1 MPRDASNNFALLFLG
16 ALFALP
22 LLFALFAPTAAAQ
35 DTSAVTAGAG
45 VYGSANEEAEEL
57 RQRAEEFDLKEDA
70 FRLQAEND
78 ETEAKRLQA
87 RASQLHNA
95 AERLEAQAEQAADEE
110 AEQLETAAKRTE
122 SDADELDDKADDL
135 RDSAKKAEKEADEE
149 AEQAALIRQLG
160 DAIVRMAGRW
170 ECKYKWDGKTWL
182 EKTEDN
188 AKSNEKDIDVDAS
201 ERHGMTQERFDILPD
216 YSYYAQEE
224 TNAEY
229 VFTREKELG
238 ESYEFRIRAARP
250 YSDKNSGKWKIFRE
264 KGNVRIALVK
274 EKSLVEIGGLE
285 IIDQVVELD
294 PVFGR
299 NKPVQNWRS
308 APAAEAEMRSMGED
322 IAEIFFPTASRFN
335 NPGVFENS
343 FSWWEEHCTKIE

>member
-16 ALFALP
+16 AVFALP
-22 LLFALFAPTAAAQ
+22 LLLALFAPTAAAQ

-45 VYGSANEEAEEL
+45 VYGSADEEAKEL
-57 RQRAEEFDLKEDA
+57 RQRAEEFDLKKAA

-87 RASQLHNA
+87 RANQLHNA
-95 AERLEAQAEQAADEE
+95 AERLETRAEQAEDRGADEE
-110 AEQLETAAKRTE
+110 VEQLETAAKRAE
-122 SDADELDDKADDL
+122 SEAKELDGKADDL

-170 ECKYKWDGKTWL
+170 ECKYRGGKAWL

-188 AKSNEKDIDVDAS
+188 EADIDVDAS
-201 ERHGMTQERFDILPD
+201 ERHGMIQERFDILPD
-216 YSYYAQEE
+216 YSYYAQKE

-229 VFTREKELG
+229 VFAREKELG

-285 IIDQVVELD
+285 IIAQVVELD

>member
-22 LLFALFAPTAAAQ
+22 LLLALFAPTAAAQ

-45 VYGSANEEAEEL
+45 IYGSADEEAKEL

-87 RASQLHNA
+87 RADQLHNA

-110 AEQLETAAKRTE
+110 AKQLEAEAERKE
-122 SDADELDDKADDL
+122 SEADELDDKAEAL

-170 ECKYKWDGKTWL
+170 ECKYKRDGETWL

-188 AKSNEKDIDVDAS
+188 EMDIDVDAS
-201 ERHGMTQERFDILPD
+201 ERHGMVHWRFDIFPD
-216 YSYYAQEE
+216 YSYAMQDE
-224 TNAEY
+224 TRAEY
-229 VFTREKELG
+229 VFTRKKELG
-238 ESYEFRIRAARP
+238 EPYEFRIQAARL
-250 YSDKNSGKWKIFRE
+250 YSEKNSGKWKMFRE
-264 KGNVRIALVK
+264 DDEVQVALGR
-274 EKSLVEIGGLE
+274 ENSLVEVGDWKITA
-285 IIDQVVELD
+285 QSVELKTLL
-294 PVFGR
+294 GL
-299 NKPVQNWRS
+299 KSEPVQNWES
-308 APAAEAEMRSMGED
+308 APAAEAEMRSMEKD
-322 IAEIFFPTASRFN
+322 VAEIFYPPATRYEKN
-335 NPGVFENS
+335 NSEPLKRS
-343 FSWWEEHCTKIE
+343 FSWWEENCAKTE